1 LPIVNC
7 RLSIADCR
15 LPIGCKAEKNL
26 AIGNWKIMR
35 MRFCFF
41 IFLLTAIPV
50 VAQVPERRVSVAVI
64 DFGDSSIGRGT
75 AEALAKNLGTVSEIN
90 ILDSDLTRSAAR
102 GAGYSGSLNMMLS
115 EAYDLGSALGSDFFI
130 LGDAQTLRRS
140 PSTGAIYF
148 ESYASIFLV
157 SSRSGKLVS
166 WQRTKTEAPTAAL
179 TEARL
184 LEDISSRAI
193 RDLLVSEMSRAAQE
207 ERLKRESAVEKNVPV
222 IEGAPD
228 DESSANASGLR
239 LPRPYRRLL
248 PAYPETAASAE
259 AEATV
264 DVLVDLDEK
273 GEVNHVEIA
282 RWAGFGLDEA
292 TIETVRQLHFFP
304 AMRNGTPIPLRVL
317 LRYNFRKPAK

>member
-1 LPIVNC
+1 
-7 RLSIADCR
+7 
-15 LPIGCKAEKNL
+15 
-26 AIGNWKIMR
+26 

-41 IFLLTAIPV
+41 IFFLLTAPPI

-64 DFGDSSIGRGT
+64 DFGDSSIGRRT
-75 AEALAKNLGTVSEIN
+75 AETLATKLGTVPGIN
-90 ILDSDLTRSAAR
+90 IVDRDLTRSAAR
-102 GAGYSGSLNMMLS
+102 GVGYSGSLNMTLT
-115 EAYDLGSALGSDFFI
+115 EAHDLGAALGSDFYI

-140 PSTGAIYF
+140 PSTGAAYF

-157 SSRSGKLVS
+157 SSRSGKLIL
-166 WQRTKTEAPTAAL
+166 WRRQKAQAATAAIAE
-179 TEARL
+179 TRL
-184 LEDISSRAI
+184 LEDISDSSVRN
-193 RDLLVSEMSRAAQE
+193 RLVEALNRSGQE
-207 ERLKRESAVEKNVPV
+207 ERLNRELAIEKSVPV

-228 DESSANASGLR
+228 DESIANAQGLR

-248 PAYPETAASAE
+248 PGYPETAASAE

-273 GEVNHVEIA
+273 GEVNRVEIA

-317 LRYNFRKPAK
+317 LRYNFRKPPK